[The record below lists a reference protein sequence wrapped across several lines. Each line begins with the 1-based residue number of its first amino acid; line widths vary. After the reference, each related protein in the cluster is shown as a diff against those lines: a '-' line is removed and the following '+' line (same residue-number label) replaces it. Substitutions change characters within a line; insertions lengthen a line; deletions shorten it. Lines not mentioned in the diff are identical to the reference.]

1 MGSRGC
7 MSKQVTPRHCRQSFN
22 GGSARAGSRESR
34 QPSLPRES
42 NDSADS
48 DEWEKAGRALWAE
61 GAVRPAEG
69 KRDSGVGCW
78 GGPERG
84 GDERP
89 ATRGD
94 LGAMLRNW
102 SFPPG
107 ALGDT
112 EGPQPKTGQA
122 RYASRVVPWA
132 AGWGVHQKGARGGRE
147 RASAGGEMLARRT
160 VQATRA
166 TRDGRK
172 RSFIRSRQEIR
183 CDSSVCCPGPRG
195 AGGGVS

>member
-48 DEWEKAGRALWAE
+48 DEWGKAGRALWAE

-102 SFPPG
+102 SFPPQS
-107 ALGDT
+107 
-112 EGPQPKTGQA
+112 P
-122 RYASRVVPWA
+122 
-132 AGWGVHQKGARGGRE
+132 GGH
-147 RASAGGEMLARRT
+147 RRT
-160 VQATRA
+160 SAKDR
-166 TRDGRK
+166 
-172 RSFIRSRQEIR
+172 
-183 CDSSVCCPGPRG
+183 PGQICISGGPLGCRVGCASEGSPRG
-195 AGGGVS
+195 AGEGQCRRRDAGSEDGPSNEGNERWTQTIFHQI